1 MRIYVELAKLADFQK
16 EKKNTEAAAL
26 LAKNLLPSVVEH
38 FKTVYKI
45 YSPVKNV
52 IAPKKCGT
60 IKDLGQ
66 YTNKQ
71 IEGDFFLFVTAVDKK
86 TEQAIK
92 VVPCVQDSTSG
103 RTLAAELQ
111 VNVYHKDDMKTAN
124 LNSLYE
130 MTIRE
135 VYKALA
141 FDKKYFKN
149 FVKAGTTTKLGEKA
163 VVKTDAKSKFKKQI
177 ILKPVVDYAKDYYN
191 CKTLSGMPLENK
203 EGAKTQWEKAV
214 AANDIMGSA
223 GYTNPVLSKLTLA
236 FMQGTGWFKPNMDFA
251 ENFTWGKKA
260 GCDLFSG
267 DCKKMKYTCKEKTNI
282 CSPDFTTSGKC
293 QKDAEAESCPLFHEG
308 KKGDCR
314 ASENLDKTSSVAK
327 SLAYGP
333 GSRCVVGKI
342 GFEKTTQTKEMA
354 NCLKTSCKDDKTV
367 IVEVEGE
374 KVTCTKAGEHKKYK
388 TGSNRYIVCPDPAE
402 FCPTLKTAC
411 PKDCNFTGRCL
422 ASKKCLCFQGF
433 KGADCSTANP
443 QPYIFLTLK
452 GYSSGMLNS
461 LVSVAVLALMALVVA

>member
-16 EKKNTEAAAL
+16 DKKNAEASSL
-26 LAKNLLPSVVEH
+26 LTKNLLPSVVEH
-38 FKTVYKI
+38 FKTVYQI

-52 IAPKKCGT
+52 IKPKKCGT
-60 IKDLGQ
+60 IADLGQ
-66 YTNKQ
+66 YTNKL

-86 TEQAIK
+86 TEKAIK
-92 VVPCVQDSTSG
+92 VIPCVQDSTSG

-111 VNVYHKDDMKTAN
+111 INVYHKDGMKTSN

-130 MTIRE
+130 MTIRG
-135 VYKALA
+135 VYRALA
-141 FDKKYFKN
+141 FDSNYFKS
-149 FVKAGTTTKLGEKA
+149 FVKPGTTTKLGEKA
-163 VVKTDAKSKFKKQI
+163 VVKTDAKSKFKKQV
-177 ILKPVVDYAKDYYN
+177 ILKPVVDYAKSYYK
-191 CKTLSGMPLENK
+191 CKTLTGMPLENK
-203 EGAKTQWEKAV
+203 SGAKTQWEKSL

-223 GYTNPVLSKLTLA
+223 GYTNPTLSKLTLA

-251 ENFTWGKKA
+251 ENFTWGKGA

-267 DCKKMKYTCKEKTNI
+267 DCKKMKYTCKENTNI
-282 CSPDFTTSGKC
+282 CSPDFTTSGMC
-293 QKDAEAESCPLFHEG
+293 EKDAEAESCPFFHEK

-314 ASENLDKTSSVAK
+314 ATENLDKTSSVAK

-354 NCLKTSCKDDKTV
+354 NCLKTSCKDAKTV
-367 IVEVEGE
+367 IVEVEGQ
-374 KVTCTKAGEHKKYK
+374 KITCTKAGEQKKYK
-388 TGSNRYIVCPDPAE
+388 SGSNRYIKCPNPAE
-402 FCPTLKTAC
+402 FCSTLKTAC

-443 QPYIFLTLK
+443 QAYVFLTLK
-452 GYSSGMLNS
+452 GYKSSSLQSLAAVMLLGLLAMI
-461 LVSVAVLALMALVVA
+461 LV